1 MASSWQRL
9 ATYTLTSTGDTLS
22 TASDT
27 SLTGGVFTAKKY
39 LKFEYMIIRDTADCN
54 DNIHF
59 NDETDDGNYSMRRNF
74 NGGDE
79 SAFNGTNPS
88 GGNGFYY
95 GTVDSS
101 PLIYATGTIV
111 NITNKEKLGI
121 LQGNASGTAGAG
133 NAPSLRRENVFK
145 WSNTSVPITKITL
158 TNNISGNYGIG
169 STLIVWGADD
179 DVLSYAYPNI
189 YNGTLFE
196 ESDTGKIYMFD
207 GTDTWNELT

>member
-1 MASSWQRL
+1 MASSWERL

-27 SLTGGVFTAKKY
+27 SLTGGVFTAKKH
-39 LKFEYMIIRDTADCN
+39 LKFEYMITDGDVGNGCN

-95 GTVDSS
+95 GTIDAS
-101 PLIYATGTIV
+101 PTYYATGSII
-111 NITNKEKLGI
+111 NITN
-121 LQGNASGTAGAG
+121 
-133 NAPSLRRENVFK
+133 
-145 WSNTSVPITKITL
+145 NTK
-158 TNNISGNYGIG
+158 NN
-169 STLIVWGADD
+169 
-179 DVLSYAYPNI
+179 P
-189 YNGTLFE
+189 
-196 ESDTGKIYMFD
+196 
-207 GTDTWNELT
+207 